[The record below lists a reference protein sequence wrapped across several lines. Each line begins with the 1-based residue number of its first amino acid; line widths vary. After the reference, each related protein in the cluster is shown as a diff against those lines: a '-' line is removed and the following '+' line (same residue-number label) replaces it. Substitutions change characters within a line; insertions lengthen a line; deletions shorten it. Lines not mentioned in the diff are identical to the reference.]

1 MTEEEEDNRC
11 ALCERVVART
21 TRHHLIPVTLH
32 KNKWF
37 RKNFTREEMHT
48 VVPLCRDCHR
58 TVHKFISHKGLGR
71 EYNTIEKL
79 LEHPKLGKFVE
90 WVSKRG

>member
-1 MTEEEEDNRC
+1 MEGQQGEVC
-11 ALCERVVART
+11 ALCKRTVSRT

-48 VVPLCRDCHR
+48 TEPLCRDCHR
-58 TVHKFISHKGLGR
+58 TVHKFISHKELGR
-71 EYNTIEKL
+71 EYNTIDKL
-79 LEHPKLGKFVE
+79 LAHPKLGNFVA
-90 WVSKRG
+90 WIAKRG